1 MTLAVPQNAP
11 VEAQATLPW
20 LVAAPEP
27 AGRPGGPIPP
37 LPSSP
42 SPSSPS
48 PSSPSPSPSSPSP
61 SGWRWST
68 YRVDGRGW
76 SVAVLAATTGE
87 AEITVDRGG
96 ATYRVRRWLRA
107 ARATALRS
115 GSEDTWTCD
124 DFGKVIDL
132 AVEKT
137 R

>member
-1 MTLAVPQNAP
+1 MTRTAPQNAP

-20 LVAAPEP
+20 LVASPEP

-37 LPSSP
+37 APA
-42 SPSSPS
+42 
-48 PSSPSPSPSSPSP
+48 PSPSPSSP

-76 SVAVLAATTGE
+76 NAAVLAATTGE
-87 AEITVDRGG
+87 AEITVDREG

-107 ARATALRS
+107 ARATPLRS
-115 GSEDTWTCD
+115 ASDDTWTCAS
-124 DFGKVIDL
+124 FGEAIDL

-137 R
+137 K

>member
-1 MTLAVPQNAP
+1 MTRAALQNAP

-37 LPSSP
+37 
-42 SPSSPS
+42 
-48 PSSPSPSPSSPSP
+48 SPSP

-87 AEITVDRGG
+87 AEITVDREG

-115 GSEDTWTCD
+115 GSDDTWTCD
-124 DFGKVIDL
+124 DFGKAIDL